1 MFPRPPSSTLTD
13 TLFPNTALVRS
24 PPLLHGQVGVRSLFI
39 DSIENSRSHSLDC
52 ERTRRIQGLL
62 SAVRRGA
69 PNAAHCV
76 IVVMRSEAHTSEL
89 QSLMR
94 ISYAVFCLKPT
105 TPQIPTIPSISHH
118 TITPHITHTSILI

>member
-69 PNAAHCV
+69 RNAAHCV
-76 IVVMRSEAHTSEL
+76 IVVMTAPYLRVDRKSTRLNSSHLCASR
-89 QSLMR
+89 M
-94 ISYAVFCLKPT
+94 
-105 TPQIPTIPSISHH
+105 PSSA
-118 TITPHITHTSILI
+118 